1 MIARPLWRRCQTLPA
16 DTPPAWIQSALI
28 GARHTV
34 TLTLWGLQP
43 RWEFSC
49 WIKTSFQRSRRRKL
63 ISRERKQS
71 ASRAQGSI
79 SHELRAGCQCCWKAG
94 KIRAKWVCLRE
105 LPLQHR
111 TKGST
116 ELNGLVSLG
125 LNVIKKHWGILLCLF
140 QRNGSLRSRVPCVN
154 VQPSNCSRSKG
165 E

>member
-43 RWEFSC
+43 RWEFSY

-79 SHELRAGCQCCWKAG
+79 SDELRAGCQCCWKAG

-105 LPLQHR
+105 LPLQHH

-154 VQPSNCSRSKG
+154 VQPSNCSRSKR